1 MQLAAV
7 KNCLAGSGIGM
18 DSAEKIITTNRKAFA
33 DYDILERYESGIALL
48 GSEMKSVREGHI
60 NLKDS
65 YVLIK
70 GEEAFLLNSHISPYL
85 YAHELN
91 HEPLRTRKLLLHKG
105 EIRRLM
111 GKVKE
116 RGLTLIPLKVYFKG
130 KHVKVEVALAK
141 GKKIWGK
148 REEKRKKDVDR
159 EVRAAIKY
167 RK

>member
-1 MQLAAV
+1 ME
-7 KNCLAGSGIGM
+7 S
-18 DSAEKIITTNRKAFA
+18 EKIITTNRKAFA
-33 DYDILERYESGIALL
+33 DYDILERYESGIALT
-48 GSEMKSVREGHI
+48 GSEMKSVRDGQI

-70 GEEAFLLNSHISPYL
+70 GEEAFLLNSHISPYFF
-85 YAHELN
+85 AHELN
-91 HEPLRTRKLLLHKG
+91 HEPLRTRKLLLHKN

-116 RGLTLIPLKVYFKG
+116 RGLTLIPLRVYFKG

>member
-1 MQLAAV
+1 MEPT
-7 KNCLAGSGIGM
+7 
-18 DSAEKIITTNRKAFA
+18 EKIITTNRKAFA
-33 DYDILERYESGIALL
+33 DYDILERYESGVALT
-48 GSEMKSVREGHI
+48 GSEMKSVRDAQI

-70 GEEAFLLNSHISPYL
+70 GEEAFLLNAHISPYNFANL
-85 YAHELN
+85 LN
-91 HEPLRTRKLLLHKG
+91 HEPLRTRKLLLHKK

-116 RGLTLIPLKVYFKG
+116 KGLTLIPLRVYFKG
-130 KHVKVEVALAK
+130 KHVKIEIALAK

-148 REEKRKKDVDR
+148 REEKRRKTVDK
-159 EVRAAIKY
+159 EIRAAIKY